1 MLIQTTSTAPPIGEQ
16 KPRVLVILDD
26 EPGRKDLHDLLEIE
40 GYDVISVGDTD
51 EVFRLAAEFEPD
63 IIIIDVDLPSHSG
76 YEICGEL
83 RASDLQH
90 QTPIVLAGTTFDED
104 TIARSLFAGADDYI
118 VPARKLEV
126 RARIRV
132 QLRNKRYRDALAR
145 VRSERDSLRRDL
157 RLDGLTGVLNRRSLE
172 AQIQTHLGARER
184 FAVLFADIDHFKSV
198 NDKYGHDVGDTVL
211 RAVSEMLKEGIRP
224 GDAVGRYGGEEFVL
238 VISGA
243 GPESARLVAERHRKT
258 VEGIDFS
265 GVGPPRVTLSIGVA
279 VFEPSTQ
286 DEALEELL
294 RRADLALYRAK
305 SSGRNCVAMSP
316 PLAVPSPALD
326 AVRASSRRPAAAVS
340 GHRNSASDSRP
351 PSPPV
356 AGRARRARP

>member
-1 MLIQTTSTAPPIGEQ
+1 MLLGATSTAPPTGEQ
-16 KPRVLVILDD
+16 RPRVLVILD
-26 EPGRKDLHDLLEIE
+26 EEACRKELHELLESE
-40 GYDVISVGDTD
+40 AYEVISVGDTD

-63 IIIIDVDLPSHSG
+63 IIVVDVDLPSHSG

-90 QTPIVLAGTTFDED
+90 QTPIVLAGKTFDED
-104 TIARSLFAGADDYI
+104 TIARSLFAGADDYV
-118 VPARKLEV
+118 VPSRKLEV

-157 RLDGLTGVLNRRSLE
+157 RLDALTGVLNRRSLE
-172 AQIQTHLGARER
+172 AAIHTHLAARER
-184 FAVLFADIDHFKSV
+184 FAVLFADIDHFKSI
-198 NDKYGHDVGDTVL
+198 NDRYGHDVGDTVL
-211 RAVSEMLKEGIRP
+211 KAVSEMLKQGIRP

-258 VEGIDFS
+258 IEAIDFS
-265 GVGPPRVTLSIGVA
+265 GVGPKQVTLSIGVA
-279 VFEPSTQ
+279 VYEPDTA
-286 DEALEELL
+286 EEGLEDLL

-305 SSGRNCVAMSP
+305 SSGRNCVSMAP
-316 PLAVPSPALD
+316 PVAVPSPALD
-326 AVRASSRRPAAAVS
+326 AVQASRRPAAKALE
-340 GHRNSASDSRP
+340 SRP
-351 PSPPV
+351 PSAP
-356 AGRARRARP
+356 AAHRARRVRP

>member
-1 MLIQTTSTAPPIGEQ
+1 MLFGATSTAPPTGEQ
-16 KPRVLVILDD
+16 RARLLVIIDD
-26 EPGRKDLHDLLEIE
+26 EECRKELHDLFEVE
-40 GYDVISVGDTD
+40 GYEVISVGDTD

-63 IIIIDVDLPSHSG
+63 IIVVDVDLPSHSG
-76 YEICGEL
+76 FEICGEL

-90 QTPIVLAGTTFDED
+90 QTPIVLAGTTIDED

-118 VPARKLEV
+118 VPTRKLEV

-157 RLDGLTGVLNRRSLE
+157 RLDALTGILNRRSLE
-172 AQIQTHLGARER
+172 AAIHTHLTARER
-184 FAVLFADIDHFKSV
+184 FAVLFCDIDHFKSI
-198 NDKYGHDVGDTVL
+198 NDRFGHDVGDTVL
-211 RAVSEMLKEGIRP
+211 KAVSEMLKQGIRP

-258 VEGIDFS
+258 IEGIDFS
-265 GVGPPRVTLSIGVA
+265 GVGPKQVTLSIGVA
-279 VFEPSTQ
+279 VYEPETS
-286 DEALEELL
+286 DEGLEELL

-305 SSGRNCVAMSP
+305 NTGRNCVLMAP
-316 PLAVPSPALD
+316 PVAIPSPTLD
-326 AVRASSRRPAAAVS
+326 AVRASRRPPAMTTIE
-340 GHRNSASDSRP
+340 SRP
-351 PSPPV
+351 PS
-356 AGRARRARP
+356 ATATRRARRARP

>member
-1 MLIQTTSTAPPIGEQ
+1 MQIPTMSTAPPIGEQ
-16 KPRVLVILDD
+16 KPRVLVIIDD
-26 EPGRKDLHDLLEIE
+26 EGGRKDLHDLLEVDGCE
-40 GYDVISVGDTD
+40 VISVGDTD

-90 QTPIVLAGTTFDED
+90 QTPIVLAGTTTDED

-157 RLDGLTGVLNRRSLE
+157 RLDALTGVLNRRSLE
-172 AQIQTHLGARER
+172 AAIQTHLTARER

-258 VEGIDFS
+258 VEAIDFS
-265 GVGPPRVTLSIGVA
+265 GVGPKQVTLSIGVA

-305 SSGRNCVAMSP
+305 SSGRNCVTMSA

-326 AVRASSRRPAAAVS
+326 AVRASSRRPAAAAS
-340 GHRNSASDSRP
+340 SARDSRP
-351 PSPPV
+351 PSPPI